1 MLPSTSIEINTEMSV
16 RAYYGSIL
24 AYVERITKVSGLCVL
39 VEEFTKVCSDSRG
52 DLEYLRQCLYDYSVK
67 VKDMTA
73 KDRQRAL
80 VLHWTGYIYSL
91 LYNKYELA
99 KQFPYQA
106 TMGPTEHDIATLRY
120 HVEELRKLHC
130 ASQTVPEPPELKRQ
144 INTISVVNGKHVNQN
159 KRQRR
164 EESSTVAEPFTG
176 VETTPEPRRSR
187 RLAQKQTRS
196 TDDVACGC

>member
-1 MLPSTSIEINTEMSV
+1 MSV
-16 RAYYGSIL
+16 RAHYGPIL
-24 AYVERITKVSGLCVL
+24 AYVEQMTNVSGLCVL
-39 VEEFTKVCSDSRG
+39 VEEFTKVCSDNRA
-52 DLEYLRQCLYDYSVK
+52 DLEYLRQCLCDYSVK

-91 LYNKYELA
+91 LYNKNELA

-120 HVEELRKLHC
+120 HVEELRNLHC
-130 ASQTVPEPPELKRQ
+130 ASQTVPGPPKFKRQ
-144 INTISVVNGKHVNQN
+144 INEGLVVNGKPVNQN

-176 VETTPEPRRSR
+176 VETTPEPRRSK
-187 RLAQKQTRS
+187 RLAEKQTLS
-196 TDDVACGC
+196 TDD

>member
-1 MLPSTSIEINTEMSV
+1 MPVTEMSV
-16 RAYYGSIL
+16 RAHYGPIL
-24 AYVERITKVSGLCVL
+24 MYVEQMTKVSGLCVL
-39 VEEFTKVCSDSRG
+39 VEQFTKVCRDDRA
-52 DLEYLRQCLYDYSVK
+52 DLEYLRQCLCDYSVK

-91 LYNKYELA
+91 LYNEELVN
-99 KQFPYQA
+99 KFPYQA
-106 TMGPTEHDIATLRY
+106 TMGPTEDDIAALRY

-144 INTISVVNGKHVNQN
+144 NNKESVLNGKPVNQN
-159 KRQRR
+159 KRKRR

-187 RLAQKQTRS
+187 RLAKKQTRS